1 MIEITEVRTRRQ
13 KKLFARFSEKFYRN
27 CPYYVPSL
35 YADEIGVT
43 DPVKNPSLSDCEIRC
58 FLARKNGKLV
68 GRAAGIIQN
77 RYNEI
82 AKEKFIRLSRFDCVQ
97 DIEVARALIGAVES
111 FGKERGMR
119 HVHGPWGFNDM
130 DREGLL
136 TYGFARRATYV
147 TNYNYSYYEELLRG
161 LGFKE
166 ESEWVE
172 YAFEMPSVVDGR
184 IARIAEYV
192 QNKLDVTE
200 KAESMPMKKLIAR
213 YGRKALAMVNE
224 AYSTLDRYVP
234 INGAQMDDV
243 LDQFATVI
251 NPRYFSLLTD
261 KNDEVV
267 AMSVLIPSFCDVLI
281 RSRGRMTPRA
291 VWGMY
296 RAISRPKELEMVM
309 IAVRPDYQ
317 KKGLNSVMMA
327 RIIRN
332 IIEDG
337 ISRIE
342 SNPELVTNL
351 AVQMQWTNL
360 KREIVK
366 RRKTFVK
373 EIE

>member
-161 LGFKE
+161 LGFKA

>member
-136 TYGFARRATYV
+136 TYGFAQRATYV

-161 LGFKE
+161 LGFKA

>member
-161 LGFKE
+161 LGFKA

-213 YGRKALAMVNE
+213 YGRKALTMVNE

-351 AVQMQWTNL
+351 AVQMQWANL
-360 KREIVK
+360 KRKIVK